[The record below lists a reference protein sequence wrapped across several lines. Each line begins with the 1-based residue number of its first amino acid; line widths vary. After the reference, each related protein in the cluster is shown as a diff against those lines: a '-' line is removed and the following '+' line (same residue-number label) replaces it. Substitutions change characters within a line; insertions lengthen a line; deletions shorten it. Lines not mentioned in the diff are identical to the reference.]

1 MFWSEDG
8 SHVAIGTSDGFFVLS
23 VEETEEGFQFEL
35 LHEVGDCV
43 VKGCWFESCFVYC
56 TEKVLKYYVGG
67 ETIAVKHL
75 SKRMHLLGYLEK
87 ENAVILV
94 DKNVGEATRT
104 DE

>member
-1 MFWSEDG
+1 M
-8 SHVAIGTSDGFFVLS
+8 LS

-43 VKGCWFESCFVYC
+43 VNGCWFESCFVYC